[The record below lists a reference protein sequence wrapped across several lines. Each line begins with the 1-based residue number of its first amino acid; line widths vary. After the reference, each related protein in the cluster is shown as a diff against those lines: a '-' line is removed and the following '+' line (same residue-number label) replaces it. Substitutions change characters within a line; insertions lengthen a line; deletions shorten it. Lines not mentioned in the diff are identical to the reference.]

1 MMRLILA
8 LLVLILLSG
17 CANRGFFRGAVDG
30 EKMIKAQVTEGSG
43 GAWYKPF
50 AEAQAGVDSV
60 VIESTTEEITGI
72 TIRIQT
78 EKVYVEVIK

>member
-1 MMRLILA
+1 MRLIFI
-8 LLVLILLSG
+8 VLMAFLLSG

-60 VIESTTEEITGI
+60 VIESTTEEITGV
-72 TIRIQT
+72 TIRVQT
-78 EKVYVEVIK
+78 ESVYVEVIK